1 MKEDYES
8 IVIQPRFDANP
19 SNVDSM
25 KKCESDNKT
34 VIDDDGNMYEII
46 ISSVENDVTSKDDDT
61 EMEEYELLEV
71 DVCDSEMIDS
81 KQIVSE
87 IYESANLADE
97 DVIDLG
103 VVSNQKQLEDL
114 STIKSNEAQERPAFQ
129 STRRSNRLQKQSTDR
144 IVVEQ
149 KPKRVVKKETLVQ
162 LKSRKNSIEPVES
175 TSSAKAAS
183 ESNNLQYD
191 HDETTQE
198 GESDDEFPARN
209 SDDEDWPSQM
219 TLDEFPKEIIR
230 DGLLLVKGK
239 QLMSMICRFY
249 NLECKEGCR
258 KRRFR

>member
-1 MKEDYES
+1 M
-8 IVIQPRFDANP
+8 IQPRIDANP
-19 SNVDSM
+19 SNVDSAI
-25 KKCESDNKT
+25 KGDTGNQT
-34 VIDDDGNMYEII
+34 VIDDDGNLYEII
-46 ISSVENDVTSKDDDT
+46 ISSENEVTSKDDDT

-71 DVCDSEMIDS
+71 DVCDNEIIDS

-87 IYESANLADE
+87 IYESANPAGE
-97 DVIDLG
+97 QEIDLA
-103 VVSNQKQLEDL
+103 VVSNNQQFEDP
-114 STIKSNEAQERPAFQ
+114 SENKNIDAHESPALQ
-129 STRRSNRLQKQSTDR
+129 STRRSNRLQKHSTER
-144 IVVEQ
+144 IVVKQ
-149 KPKRVVKKETLVQ
+149 NPKRVVKKKETLVQ
-162 LKSRKNSIEPVES
+162 SKSKNKSIDAGES
-175 TSSAKAAS
+175 RSSAKAVS